1 MEVSF
6 ARKKRWLIEL
16 LRIRFF
22 EEKIAKIYSSEIIRC
37 PVHLAI
43 GHEASAVGVCNHL
56 NKDDLALSYH
66 RSHHHYLAKGG
77 DPKKLL
83 WELLGDVRGCSGG
96 RGGSTHLTA
105 PEVGF
110 VASTAIISGTL
121 PVATGLAHTLKL
133 KKNNSVCV
141 VFCGDAAIE
150 EGVFFESLNIACLWS
165 LPLLIV
171 IEDNDLS
178 CYTIKKVRQ
187 AYSDYSQIA
196 NLFSIQYFRAEG
208 SDISDVDQ
216 KAQHALAEVRNT
228 SKPVLLDI
236 KVYRALEHCGP
247 EIDDL
252 LAYRSQASGENL
264 WPQKDPVYNL
274 KNTFSKTEYEQIESQ
289 IFAEVENL
297 FSTELNKHL

>member
-1 MEVSF
+1 MH
-6 ARKKRWLIEL
+6 KDIEL
-16 LRIRFF
+16 KWLRQLFYIRLF
-22 EEKIAKIYSSEIIRC
+22 EEKIANIYSSEKIRC

-43 GHEASAVGVCNHL
+43 GHEASAVGVCANL
-56 NKDDLALSYH
+56 DENDLVLSYH

-77 DPKKLL
+77 DPQKLL

-121 PVATGLAHTLKL
+121 PVATGLAHSLKI
-133 KKNNSVCV
+133 KKSSSICV

-150 EGVFFESLNIACLWS
+150 EGVFFESLNIATLWS
-165 LPLLIV
+165 LPLLVV

-178 CYTIKKVRQ
+178 CYTEKKIRQSFVDYAKIAALYNINYFLADGSDLLDVHQKSNSAISQIKK
-187 AYSDYSQIA
+187 
-196 NLFSIQYFRAEG
+196 E
-208 SDISDVDQ
+208 
-216 KAQHALAEVRNT
+216 
-228 SKPVLLDI
+228 SKPCILDL

-252 LAYRSQASGENL
+252 LAYRSDMRN
-264 WPQKDPVYNL
+264 WPAKDPILKL
-274 KNTFSKTEYEQIESQ
+274 KNSCSISNTDFEKIQTDLSREIET
-289 IFAEVENL
+289 L
-297 FSTELNKHL
+297 FSAELK